1 MPFSLRSP
9 GVALPALL
17 LVAVLVAITGFWAW
31 MGRPVAMPPSPLA
44 AGEKLPC
51 VSYAPFRE
59 GQSPLNGGTFI
70 SEAQIDEDL
79 AQLARTTACVRTYSV
94 ELGLDKVAPIA
105 KKHGLKVFQGVWL
118 SSDQKKNRTE
128 IEAAIALANAYPD
141 TIAALVVGN
150 EVMLRGELSAADISA
165 ILREVKS
172 RAGGVPV
179 TYADVWEFWERAKA
193 LAGDVDFVTVHILP
207 YWEDLPVSA
216 QAAGAHIDK
225 IRQHVADQFP
235 GKEIL
240 IGETGWPSAGRMR
253 EGALPSPA
261 DQALVIHEILRLA
274 KEKGYRVNVIEAFD
288 QPWKRRNEGTVGG
301 HWGLIDAATRT
312 EKFHW
317 GEPVSNHPR
326 WKEQAAAGAA
336 LALGAFAF
344 AFFGM
349 MRARRAGETSGT
361 TGDWLLVA
369 AIALAGGMTFGAA
382 LAALPLESLGWVG
395 WSRNG
400 AFVALAVAVSVLAP
414 GLLMRGIPLGSPAI
428 AFDLANVRQESGKR
442 RVAALL
448 LALGLLAL
456 GEAAFELVFDPRY
469 KDFPNYALT
478 PVVVG
483 LAALAL
489 ARRPLGIGAGLAE
502 KSAFWVLLVAG
513 VYVPLNET
521 LQNWQA
527 LWFGVLCLLLAFT
540 VSRVISGRGV
550 PARG

>member
-1 MPFSLRSP
+1 MPSSLRSP
-9 GVALPALL
+9 GVALPFLL
-17 LVAVLVAITGFWAW
+17 LIAVLALIAAFWGW

-79 AQLARTTACVRTYSV
+79 AQLAKTTACVRTYSV
-94 ELGLDKVAPIA
+94 ELGLDKVAPLA
-105 KKHGLKVFQGVWL
+105 RKHGLKVFQGVWL
-118 SSDQKKNRTE
+118 SSDQAKNRTE
-128 IEAAIALANAYPD
+128 IEAGIALAKAYPD

-172 RAGGVPV
+172 RSGGVPV

-193 LAGDVDFVTVHILP
+193 LAGEVDFVTVHILP

-216 QAAGAHIDK
+216 KEAGAHIDK

-261 DQALVIHEILRLA
+261 DQALVLHEILKLA

-301 HWGLIDAATRT
+301 HWGLIDAGTRT
-312 EKFHW
+312 EKFQW
-317 GEPVSNHPR
+317 GEPVSNNPR

-349 MRARRAGETSGT
+349 MRARRAGEGSATVA
-361 TGDWLLVA
+361 DWLLVA

-395 WSRNG
+395 WTRNG
-400 AFVALAVAVSVLAP
+400 AFVALAVAVCVLAP
-414 GLLMRGIPLGSPAI
+414 GLLMRGTALGSPAI
-428 AFDLANVRQESGKR
+428 AFDLRNGRQESGKR

-448 LALGLLAL
+448 LALGLLAV

-483 LAALAL
+483 LLALAL
-489 ARRPLGIGAGLAE
+489 ARRPAGSGAGMAE

-513 VYVPLNET
+513 LYVPLNET

-527 LWFGVLCLLLAFT
+527 LWFGGLCLLLAFT
-540 VSRVISGRGV
+540 VSRVLSGRGA

>member
-9 GVALPALL
+9 GLALPALL
-17 LVAVLVAITGFWAW
+17 LVAVLALVAGFWA
-31 MGRPVAMPPSPLA
+31 MVGRPVAMPPSPLA

-70 SEAQIDEDL
+70 PEAQIDEDM
-79 AQLARTTACVRTYSV
+79 AQLAKITACVRTYSV

-105 KKHGLKVFQGVWL
+105 RKYGLKVFQGVWL
-118 SSDQKKNRTE
+118 SSDQAKNRKE
-128 IEAAIALANAYPD
+128 IDAGVALANQYPD

-150 EVMLRGELSAADISA
+150 EVMLRGELSAADIST

-172 RAGGVPV
+172 RSGGVPV
-179 TYADVWEFWERAKA
+179 TYADVWEFWERSKA
-193 LAGDVDFVTVHILP
+193 LAGEVDFVTVHILP

-216 QAAGAHIDK
+216 KEAGAHIDR

-261 DQALVIHEILRLA
+261 DQALVIHEILKLA

-301 HWGLIDAATRT
+301 HWGLIDAATRA

-326 WKEQAAAGAA
+326 WKAQAAAGGA
-336 LALGAFAF
+336 LAIGAFAF
-344 AFFGM
+344 AFFGAQ
-349 MRARRAGETSGT
+349 RARRAGEASGT
-361 TGDWLLVA
+361 ATDWLLVA
-369 AIALAGGMTFGAA
+369 AVALAGGITFGGA

-395 WSRNG
+395 WTRNS
-400 AFVALAVAVSVLAP
+400 AFVGLSVAVCVLVP
-414 GLLMRGIPLGSPAI
+414 GLLMRGIALGSPAI
-428 AFDLANVRQESGKR
+428 AFDFANRRGESGKR

-448 LALGLLAL
+448 LALGILAV
-456 GEAAFELVFDPRY
+456 GEAVFELVFDPRY
-469 KDFPNYALT
+469 KDFPIFSLT
-478 PVVVG
+478 PVVIG

-489 ARRPLGIGAGLAE
+489 ARRPQAEGAGMAE
-502 KSAFWVLLVAG
+502 KSAFWVLLIG
-513 VYVPLNET
+513 GLYVPLNET

-527 LWFGVLCLLLAFT
+527 LWFGVLCLILAFT
-540 VSRVISGRGV
+540 VSRVLSGRGV